1 VPPYLDLSGGLE
13 RLRRYP
19 RCWRTPDRDGGPDR
33 FAVRRHHREQIRP
46 IGPRTPSA
54 AELEAVAHV
63 LACTDPQSVFSK
75 SATLSDLT
83 DEQLCK
89 RWPPSYRA
97 SQRRMSA
104 LKLISGVAERQVY
117 IDELEHR
124 NSAGFAAWLTAGM
137 EAAENPLPYLTGEH
151 IDVRVVDR
159 DQLTRGQG

>member
-1 VPPYLDLSGGLE
+1 VPPYLDLSGGLQ
-13 RLRRYP
+13 RLRRDP
-19 RCWRTPDRDGGPDR
+19 RCWRTPVRDGGPDR

-54 AELEAVAHV
+54 AQLEAVAHA

-97 SQRRMSA
+97 SQRRASA
-104 LKLISGVAERQVY
+104 LKLISGLAERQVY
-117 IDELEHR
+117 HDELEHR
-124 NSAGFAAWLTAGM
+124 KRRLRGLADGRPRKLRRTLCRTWPASTSMFEWW
-137 EAAENPLPYLTGEH
+137 TG
-151 IDVRVVDR
+151 I
-159 DQLTRGQG
+159 G